1 MESVKPPGVED
12 CPSAVIHCP
21 YQNVVDSGAEGTV
34 VVVGGKVV
42 LVVVVVVVVIFVID
56 CSLINLRCLR
66 RRRRAILSF
75 LFLSELMREFEYTLL
90 P

>member
-42 LVVVVVVVVIFVID
+42 LVVVVDVIVVID
-56 CSLINLRCLR
+56 CNLINLSRLR

>member
-21 YQNVVDSGAEGTV
+21 YQNVVDSCAEGTV

-42 LVVVVVVVVIFVID
+42 LVVVVVVIVVID
-56 CSLINLRCLR
+56 CSLINLSRLR